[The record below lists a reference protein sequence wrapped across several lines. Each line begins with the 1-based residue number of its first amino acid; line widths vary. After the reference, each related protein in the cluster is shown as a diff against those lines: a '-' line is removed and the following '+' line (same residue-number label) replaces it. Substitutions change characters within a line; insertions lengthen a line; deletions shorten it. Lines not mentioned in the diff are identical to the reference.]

1 MGVFSYKMVKMV
13 GVNRRSKGGRY
24 EEYILGGAAAVW
36 EEGGNWDSTGKRKPQ
51 GFKYCITH
59 C

>member
-13 GVNRRSKGGRY
+13 RVKRGSKGGK
-24 EEYILGGAAAVW
+24 EEGYILGRAIVVW
-36 EEGGNWDSTGKRKPQ
+36 EEGGNWDSPGKGKPQ

-59 C
+59 Y